1 MFSSDRSPFKQS
13 SLKFSDKSAIQ
24 RESQN
29 YSANPVARILFANKL
44 RQTIN
49 IIHLIVT
56 TVLYILPDISD
67 YINNLQN
74 HKFQITRKGTS
85 SILVASP

>member
-49 IIHLIVT
+49 IYPI
-56 TVLYILPDISD
+56 
-67 YINNLQN
+67 
-74 HKFQITRKGTS
+74 FQITLIICK
-85 SILVASP
+85 IINFK